1 MYAVHSRLST
11 GSELPLSSRV
21 KSQSSERLAL
31 QKIAPLIHEIRG
43 ERVILDSDLAGIY
56 DVPVKALNQAVK
68 RNTER
73 FPEDFAFR
81 LTQSEFESLRSQIV
95 TSNLPSNR
103 ASSLRSQNATASL
116 RSQFVTLKRGQHRK
130 YLPHAFTEHGAI
142 MAANVLNSKQAVQMS
157 VFVVRAFV
165 KLRDTLAT
173 HKDLAEKLTG
183 LERKVGTHGRAI
195 VSILGTIRQMTEPAG
210 KKSRAIGFR
219 VKRGPRDDNPP
230 GQYAR
235 RAPKK

>member
-1 MYAVHSRLST
+1 M
-11 GSELPLSSRV
+11 SSRV
-21 KSQSSERLAL
+21 KSQRSGSLAL
-31 QKIAPLIHEIRG
+31 QRIAPLIHEIRG

-95 TSNLPSNR
+95 TSNLPANR

-130 YLPHAFTEHGAI
+130 YLPQAFTEHGAI
-142 MAANVLNSKQAVQMS
+142 MAANVLNSKEAVQMS
-157 VFVVRAFV
+157 VFVVRAFI
-165 KLRDTLAT
+165 KLRETLST
-173 HKDLAEKLTG
+173 NRELAAKIDELD
-183 LERKVGTHGRAI
+183 RKVGTHDKAI
-195 VSILGTIRQMTEPAG
+195 GSIIAAIRQLTASAARKP
-210 KKSRAIGFR
+210 RAIGFR
-219 VKRGPRDDNPP
+219 ATRNGEKDSGVKLRS
-230 GQYAR
+230 QHAR
-235 RAPKK
+235 KK